1 MTKISYVDLDQRL
14 DILELIYGDVVEL
27 RNKELSDR
35 LVRYRSDNIQWVLN
49 MLEENFKQLRDAL
62 EMEEVNHIES

>member
-1 MTKISYVDLDQRL
+1 MTKISYIDLDQRL

-62 EMEEVNHIES
+62 EMEEVNHRES

>member
-1 MTKISYVDLDQRL
+1 MTKISYIDLDQRL

-49 MLEENFKQLRDAL
+49 ILEENFKQLRDAL
-62 EMEEVNHIES
+62 EMEEVNHRES